1 MLSPITGVWERH
13 ENFRN
18 GPRNRPEKTAPRR
31 RPRFGRPTP
40 HLAAIAE
47 MKKHHVAYIR
57 TISLDDSFP
66 YGDSP
71 KWVGDPFF
79 SAALDPGVL
88 EMITSPEY
96 LPNIWTWR

>member
-1 MLSPITGVWERH
+1 
-13 ENFRN
+13 
-18 GPRNRPEKTAPRR
+18 
-31 RPRFGRPTP
+31 
-40 HLAAIAE
+40 

-96 LPNIWTWR
+96 LPNIWNWR